1 MRLIILAI
9 LQSLLLCS
17 GQVFLKMALRKMG
30 GFVWS
35 SHFFIAQ
42 LTNWWWLGCGLCYGA
57 ASVLWMYIVKN
68 FPFSMAYPMISI
80 SYVLG
85 MFAALFIFHEDVPL
99 VRWIGAFLIMAGCV
113 LVAK

>member
-9 LQSLLLCS
+9 LQSLLLCC
-17 GQVFLKMALRKMG
+17 GQVFLKMALQKMG
-30 GFVWS
+30 SFVWS
-35 SHFFIAQ
+35 SHFFFSQ
-42 LTNWWWLGCGLCYGA
+42 LTNWWWLGCGLCYGS

-85 MFAALFIFHEDVPL
+85 MFAAIFIFHEDVPL

>member
-1 MRLIILAI
+1 
-9 LQSLLLCS
+9 
-17 GQVFLKMALRKMG
+17 
-30 GFVWS
+30 
-35 SHFFIAQ
+35 
-42 LTNWWWLGCGLCYGA
+42 
-57 ASVLWMYIVKN
+57 MYIVKN

-85 MFAALFIFHEDVPL
+85 MFAAIFIFHEDVPL

>member
-9 LQSLLLCS
+9 LQSLLLCC

-30 GFVWS
+30 SLVWS
-35 SHFFIAQ
+35 SHFFITQ
-42 LTNWWWLGCGLCYGA
+42 LTNWWWLGCGLCYGS

-85 MFAALFIFHEDVPL
+85 MFAAIFIFHEDVPL